1 MVSTRGKLRL
11 MGKVVGILLLA
22 VVLALLGLLLYLSV
36 REYCPEAVEPA
47 WTGRGGAGSARGRRR
62 GSRY

>member
-47 WTGRGGAGSARGRRR
+47 WTAGRRR
-62 GSRY
+62 ISPRPAASSRY